1 MTLPDLFP
9 ALSVPEAFARYE
21 SVRDRLPRMPRH
33 GDGLALPD
41 LSAVADH
48 VDGFLLD
55 AFGVL
60 NVGDTAIPGAVARM
74 AELRARGKRL
84 CVLTNAASYT
94 RRGAVEKYRRLGF
107 DFTADEVVTSR
118 EVAAARL
125 GSILPGGLWGALSAP
140 EDDFHDIPARL
151 GSVIDDPALFDRADG
166 FLFLSSV
173 RWTPALQNRLAQ
185 ALADRPRPLV
195 VANPDLVAPTETG
208 LSLEPGLFA
217 HDLIDRLGAKAHW
230 FGKPYPDAFDD
241 AVARLGLPRDRVAMV
256 GDTLHTDVL
265 GGAQGGLRSVLVTGH
280 GLFRGHDAMAAIRA
294 SGLGPDFVIPT
305 T

>member
-1 MTLPDLFP
+1 MTPALF
-9 ALSVPEAFARYE
+9 ASLSVPDAFARYE
-21 SVRDRLPRMPRH
+21 SVRPRLPRMPKP
-33 GDGLALPD
+33 GAGMALPD

-60 NVGDTAIPGAVARM
+60 NVGDTPIPGAVARI
-74 AELRARGKRL
+74 ADLRARGKRL

-94 RRGAVEKYRRLGF
+94 RAGAVAKYRRLGV
-107 DFTADEVVTSR
+107 DFAPAEVVTSR

-125 GSILPGGLWGALSAP
+125 AAILPGGDWGAISAP
-140 EDDFHDIPARL
+140 EDDFHDIPARV
-151 GSVIDDPALFDRADG
+151 GSVIDDPALFDRAEG

-173 RWTPALQNRLAQ
+173 RWTPALQERLAR
-185 ALADRPRPLV
+185 ALADHPRPLV

-217 HDLIDRLGAKAHW
+217 HDLIDRLGGTVHW

-241 AVARLGLPRDRVAMV
+241 AAARLGLPRDRVAMV

-265 GGAQGGLRSVLVTGH
+265 GGAQAGMRTVLITGH
-280 GLFRGHDAMAAIRA
+280 GLFRGHDAAAMQE
-294 SGLGPDFVIPT
+294 SGLVPDFIVPT

>member
-1 MTLPDLFP
+1 MTSALF
-9 ALSVPEAFARYE
+9 ASLSVPDAFARYE
-21 SVRDRLPRMPRH
+21 SVRPRLPRMPKP
-33 GDGLALPD
+33 GAGMALPD

-60 NVGDTAIPGAVARM
+60 NVGDTPIPGAVARI
-74 AELRARGKRL
+74 AALRARGKRL

-94 RRGAVEKYRRLGF
+94 RAGAVAKYRRLGF
-107 DFTADEVVTSR
+107 DFTPEEVVTSR

-125 GSILPGGLWGALSAP
+125 AVILPGGDWGAISAP
-140 EDDFHDIPARL
+140 EDDFHDIPARV
-151 GSVIDDPALFDRADG
+151 GSVIDDPALFDRAEG

-173 RWTPALQNRLAQ
+173 RWTPALQERLARAQ
-185 ALADRPRPLV
+185 ADRPRPLV
-195 VANPDLVAPTETG
+195 VANPDLVAPTETR

-217 HDLIDRLGAKAHW
+217 HDLIDRLGGTAHW

-241 AVARLGLPRDRVAMV
+241 AAARLGLPRDRVAMV

-265 GGAQGGLRSVLVTGH
+265 GGAQAGMRTVLITGH
-280 GLFRGHDAMAAIRA
+280 GLFRGHDAGAAMQE
-294 SGLGPDFVIPT
+294 SGLVPDFIVPT